1 MIMSSSLDIPYSFPT
16 EPMGFSPESPL
27 SWFLVHVKPR
37 AEKVSTLHLD
47 QLGLE
52 AFCPQLKQEKI
63 IRRVRR
69 EVVGPLFPGYVFVK
83 FDPMFHYRAVQFS
96 IGVRKVVS
104 FGNTLARVDSSI
116 IEEIRARIIQGCVHV
131 SNCSSFQ
138 PGQKVR
144 IHDGPLKG
152 FEAIFECEMSDR
164 RRVTLLL
171 DTVAYQARVIVPV
184 DQIAHL

>member
-1 MIMSSSLDIPYSFPT
+1 MVTSATFDIPSLD
-16 EPMGFSPESPL
+16 SPEPVRPL
-27 SWFLVHVKPR
+27 PESMSAWFLVHVKPR
-37 AEKVSTLHLD
+37 AEKVSAVYLD

-69 EVVGPLFPGYVFVK
+69 EVVVPLFPGYVFVK
-83 FDPMFHYRAVQFS
+83 FDPMFHYRAVQYAT
-96 IGVRKVVS
+96 GVRRVVT
-104 FGNTLARVDSSI
+104 FGDTFARVDSSI
-116 IEEIRARIIQGCVHV
+116 IEAMRARITQGCVHV

-152 FEAIFECEMSDR
+152 LEAVFECEMSDR

-171 DTVAYQARVIVPV
+171 ETVAYQARVVIPV
-184 DQIAHL
+184 HQIANL

>member
-1 MIMSSSLDIPYSFPT
+1 
-16 EPMGFSPESPL
+16 
-27 SWFLVHVKPR
+27 
-37 AEKVSTLHLD
+37 
-47 QLGLE
+47 
-52 AFCPQLKQEKI
+52 
-63 IRRVRR
+63 
-69 EVVGPLFPGYVFVK
+69 
-83 FDPMFHYRAVQFS
+83 MFHYRAVQFS

-104 FGNTLARVDSSI
+104 FGNTLAWVDSSI

-152 FEAIFECEMSDR
+152 LEAVFECEMSDR

-171 DTVAYQARVIVPV
+171 ETVAYQARVVIPV
-184 DQIAHL
+184 HQIANL

>member
-37 AEKVSTLHLD
+37 AEKVSALHLD

-52 AFCPQLKQEKI
+52 AFCPQIKQEKI

-83 FDPMFHYRAVQFS
+83 FDPMFHYRAVQYAT
-96 IGVRKVVS
+96 GVRRVVS
-104 FGNTLARVDSSI
+104 FGDTLARVDSSL
-116 IEEIRARIIQGCVHV
+116 IESVRARITQGCVYV
-131 SNCSSFQ
+131 SNCSFQ

-144 IHDGPLKG
+144 IHDGLLKG
-152 FEAIFECEMSDR
+152 FEAVFECEMSDR

-184 DQIAHL
+184 DQIANL